1 MWVGCPAARDE
12 ARDMTSS
19 TAPHPLHPDRAAD
32 PERAIRYGDAVAWTL
47 VAAFT
52 LSVVHTIYAWR
63 TGLEDPDFTVDT
75 PLTWVFYGVAFA
87 VAALARRTS
96 ALAQG
101 VVLAFLV
108 AVLAVSVFYYPTTFT
123 EEKQT
128 TFGWFENDVYVGLL
142 VLALFL
148 SVARL
153 LRRPLVP

>member
-1 MWVGCPAARDE
+1 
-12 ARDMTSS
+12 MTSS
-19 TAPHPLHPDRAAD
+19 TAPHPLQPARPAGL
-32 PERAIRYGDAVAWTL
+32 RRSIRYGDAVSWTL

-75 PLTWVFYGVAFA
+75 PLTWLFYGVAFA

-108 AVLAVSVFYYPTTFT
+108 VVLAISVFYYPTTFT

-142 VLALFL
+142 VVASFL
-148 SVARL
+148 SVARA